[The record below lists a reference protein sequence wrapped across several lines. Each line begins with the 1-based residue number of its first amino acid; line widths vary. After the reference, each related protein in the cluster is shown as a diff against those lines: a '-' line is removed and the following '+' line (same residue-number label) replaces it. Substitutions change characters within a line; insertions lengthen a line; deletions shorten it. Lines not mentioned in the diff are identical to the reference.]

1 MEAAASVLGCTPAAL
16 RLLIGVLLGY
26 PLAVV
31 YRWYVHKL
39 VPNAQHIFFTVTGL
53 ALIIFNYRW
62 DSLHS
67 LTNIVVVYVFMRM
80 AGRTLA
86 GLAATFIFSL
96 GYLLMGYLFTAT
108 DNYDIK
114 WTMPH
119 CILCLR
125 LIGVAFDYYDGGAK
139 DLSKLPPDLQATAL
153 DKVPSPL
160 EMLGHSYYFGGCMVG
175 PQFSMRRYQ
184 DFVQGTL
191 WPSQKTEI
199 ANSVSYSMSRLIMG
213 LIMMAFYQ
221 IGAIYVNDKVI
232 LSEEYLTQWSWCAR
246 WLFLGLFGTITLHKY
261 VACWLMAE
269 GSCALS
275 GLSYNG
281 RNAHGI
287 NQWNGLQNIWVWRFE
302 MTTNFDGFIRAFN
315 INTNKWVAQYI
326 YKRLKFLGN
335 KNVSHIVALGF
346 LALWHGF
353 HMGYYICF
361 LNEFLVMKFERDV
374 SQIIDSFPRVRNVV
388 YHEKLQWL
396 RLIFMK
402 IYVASL
408 FGYCLVPFILL
419 KPYKFHQVYAS
430 FYYVPS
436 ILLAIW
442 FFSSF
447 QAMPLVKRMARDSS
461 NGLVNRD
468 ASIGNGGK
476 IGSDDT
482 KAQDKQD

>member
-139 DLSKLPPDLQATAL
+139 DL
-153 DKVPSPL
+153 
-160 EMLGHSYYFGGCMVG
+160 
-175 PQFSMRRYQ
+175 
-184 DFVQGTL
+184 
-191 WPSQKTEI
+191 
-199 ANSVSYSMSRLIMG
+199 
-213 LIMMAFYQ
+213 
-221 IGAIYVNDKVI
+221 VI